1 MDNINLSSFQ
11 VICKEFFTELQPF
24 GHGFEDLNGN
34 FTEGITPGNTKD
46 KKSSNKTPF
55 EDALDLDN
63 ELREVNEE
71 FQSAFKGKGPNH
83 LSL

>member
-46 KKSSNKTPF
+46 NKTHF
-55 EDALDLDN
+55 EEDVGDFVN
-63 ELREVNEE
+63 ELREVDEE

>member
-24 GHGFEDLNGN
+24 GHGFEDLKGN

-46 KKSSNKTPF
+46 NKTHF
-55 EDALDLDN
+55 EDVGDCEN

-71 FQSAFKGKGPNH
+71 FQSASKGKGPNH